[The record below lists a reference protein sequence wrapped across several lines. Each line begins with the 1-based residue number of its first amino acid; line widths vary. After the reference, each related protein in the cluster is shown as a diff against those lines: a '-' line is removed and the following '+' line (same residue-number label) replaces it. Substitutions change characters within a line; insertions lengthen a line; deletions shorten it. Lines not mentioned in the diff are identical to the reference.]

1 MCTTLKAKSSKTIC
15 KSLYILLFAT
25 GLIPGILPIPVVARP
40 KIFLVKESVK
50 FYIYRLK
57 IQTMNKIL
65 FVFVIFLLS
74 SCVSMKKYNQMAGN
88 YQDCEK
94 TVQTLKDQ
102 NQALSVQNTELQSK
116 IDKQLKDNQE
126 LSGKL
131 DETNKKLENLSLNN
145 QRLNQTNSDLEEQL
159 KSLKVGSSA
168 EITRLLDKLQ
178 QTQADL
184 QKREDILK
192 SAQNELEQR
201 SLKMKELEA
210 ALQQKDEAVKQ
221 LRQKVMDALVGFNN
235 KGLTIQEKNG
245 KVYVSL
251 DEQLLFKTGQWEV
264 DPKGQQALSNL
275 AEVLGQNP
283 DINVL
288 VEGHTDNVLMR
299 GSGEVKDNWDLSVMR
314 ATAVTRILLKNKA
327 IEPKRITSAGRGE
340 FFPID
345 NANTPEARKKNRRT
359 EIILTP
365 RLDEIFRILENN

>member
-1 MCTTLKAKSSKTIC
+1 
-15 KSLYILLFAT
+15 
-25 GLIPGILPIPVVARP
+25 
-40 KIFLVKESVK
+40 
-50 FYIYRLK
+50 
-57 IQTMNKIL
+57 MNKIL

-288 VEGHTDNVLMR
+288 VEGHTDNVLML

>member
-1 MCTTLKAKSSKTIC
+1 
-15 KSLYILLFAT
+15 
-25 GLIPGILPIPVVARP
+25 
-40 KIFLVKESVK
+40 
-50 FYIYRLK
+50 
-57 IQTMNKIL
+57 MNKIL
-65 FVFVIFLLS
+65 IVFVLFLLC
-74 SCVSMKKYNQMAGN
+74 SCVSMKKYNQMAAN

-102 NQALSVQNTELQSK
+102 NQSLSVQNTELQSK
-116 IDKQLKDNQE
+116 IDKQLKDNQD
-126 LSGKL
+126 LSGRLEK
-131 DETNKKLENLSLNN
+131 TIRKLEDLSLSN
-145 QRLNQTNSDLEEQL
+145 QQLNQSNTDLESQL
-159 KSLKVGSSA
+159 KSLKAGSSV
-168 EITRLLDKLQ
+168 EIARLLDKLQ

-192 SAQNELEQR
+192 AAQSELEQR
-201 SLKMKELEA
+201 SLRMKELEA
-210 ALQQKDEAVKQ
+210 ALQQKDDAVKQ

-275 AEVLGQNP
+275 AGVLGQNP

-288 VEGHTDNVLMR
+288 VEGHTDNVTMR

-345 NANTPEARKKNRRT
+345 EANTPEARKKNRRT

-365 RLDEIFRILENN
+365 RLDEIFKILESN

>member
-1 MCTTLKAKSSKTIC
+1 
-15 KSLYILLFAT
+15 
-25 GLIPGILPIPVVARP
+25 
-40 KIFLVKESVK
+40 
-50 FYIYRLK
+50 
-57 IQTMNKIL
+57 MNKIL
-65 FVFVIFLLS
+65 IVFVIFLLS

-102 NQALSVQNTELQSK
+102 NQALNVQNTELQSK

-145 QRLNQTNSDLEEQL
+145 QRLNQINSDLEDQL

-365 RLDEIFRILENN
+365 RLDEIFKILENN

>member
-1 MCTTLKAKSSKTIC
+1 
-15 KSLYILLFAT
+15 
-25 GLIPGILPIPVVARP
+25 
-40 KIFLVKESVK
+40 
-50 FYIYRLK
+50 
-57 IQTMNKIL
+57 
-65 FVFVIFLLS
+65 
-74 SCVSMKKYNQMAGN
+74 MKKYNQMAAN

-94 TVQTLKDQ
+94 MVQTLKDQ
-102 NQALSVQNTELQSK
+102 NQSLSVQNTELQSK
-116 IDKQLKDNQE
+116 IDKQLKDNQD
-126 LSGKL
+126 LSGRLEK
-131 DETNKKLENLSLNN
+131 TIRKLEDLSSNN
-145 QRLNQTNSDLEEQL
+145 QQLNQSNTDLESQL
-159 KSLKVGSSA
+159 KSLKAGSSV
-168 EITRLLDKLQ
+168 EIARLLDKLQ

-192 SAQNELEQR
+192 AAQSELEQR
-201 SLKMKELEA
+201 SLRMKELET
-210 ALQQKDEAVKQ
+210 ALQQKDDAVKQ

-275 AEVLGQNP
+275 AGVLGQNP

-288 VEGHTDNVLMR
+288 VEGHTDNVTMR

-345 NANTPEARKKNRRT
+345 EANTQEARKKNRRT

-365 RLDEIFRILENN
+365 RLDEIFKILESN

>member
-1 MCTTLKAKSSKTIC
+1 
-15 KSLYILLFAT
+15 
-25 GLIPGILPIPVVARP
+25 
-40 KIFLVKESVK
+40 
-50 FYIYRLK
+50 
-57 IQTMNKIL
+57 MNKTFIFIFIL
-65 FVFVIFLLS
+65 FVGT
-74 SCVSMKKYNQMAGN
+74 SCVSSKKFNELTGN
-88 YQDCEK
+88 FQECEK
-94 TVQTLKDQ
+94 TTQALKEQ
-102 NQALSVQNTELQSK
+102 NQILKVQNTELQSS
-116 IDKQLKDNQE
+116 IDKQIKDIQE
-126 LSGKL
+126 LSSKL
-131 DETNKKLENLSLNN
+131 AETSRNLENLTLAN
-145 QRLNQTNSDLEEQL
+145 QRLKQINTEFESQL
-159 KSLKVGSSA
+159 KSLKVGSSG
-168 EITRLLDKLQ
+168 EIARLMEKLQ
-178 QTQADL
+178 QAQTDL

-192 SAQNELEQR
+192 SAQTELELR
-201 SLKMKELEA
+201 SLRLKELEI
-210 ALQQKDEAVKQ
+210 ALQQKDEAVKL

-264 DPKGQQALSNL
+264 DPKGQQALANL

-299 GSGEVKDNWDLSVMR
+299 GTGEVKDNWDLSVMR

-327 IEPKRITSAGRGE
+327 IEPRRITSAGRGE

-345 NANTPEARKKNRRT
+345 EAKTPEARQKNRRT